1 MFELYKWL
9 VAKFVAVTLW
19 IFEKSLKAAKKRI
32 ERNNRVIKELSEE
45 IVELEN
51 DNDVMKEYLG
61 QAKIAVPE

>member
-19 IFEKSLKAAKKRI
+19 FFEKALKAAKKRI
-32 ERNNRVIKELSEE
+32 ERNNLVIKELSEE